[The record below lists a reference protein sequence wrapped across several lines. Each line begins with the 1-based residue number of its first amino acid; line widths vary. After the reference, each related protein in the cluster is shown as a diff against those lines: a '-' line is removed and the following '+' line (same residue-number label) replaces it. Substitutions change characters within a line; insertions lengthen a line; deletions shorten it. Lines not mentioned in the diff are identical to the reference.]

1 MMGRELR
8 AGARCGN
15 DGCPRVPEPGDAY
28 CAACGLERTL
38 FRRDE
43 RRREAA
49 PGPAPGAEA
58 GRH

>member
-1 MMGRELR
+1 MTRKDR
-8 AGARCGN
+8 ADGRCGN
-15 DGCPRVPEPGDAY
+15 EGCPRVPEPGDTY
-28 CAACGLERTL
+28 CAACGLERNL

-49 PGPAPGAEA
+49 PGTAPGAEA